1 MQHQTGNLRVTLT
14 PDGFYPQ
21 VLRWQGY
28 KLRVLFVER
37 VQTSGLERQYRVRT
51 AEGPYELSLQIG
63 SGIWQVRRSPSW
75 LDRARA
81 RLENMP
87 RYPLPAWRRRSRPAA
102 QAKPASSMGGGEH
115 ANRLALVRQ

>member
-1 MQHQTGNLRVTLT
+1 MQHQTGNLRVILT

-21 VLRWQGY
+21 ALRWQGY
-28 KLRVLFVER
+28 KLRVLFIEGIQTFGPER
-37 VQTSGLERQYRVRT
+37 RYRVRT
-51 AEGPYELSLQIG
+51 AEGPYELGLQIG

-81 RLENMP
+81 RLEAMP
-87 RYPLPAWRRRSRPAA
+87 RYPLPAWRRRRRPAA
-102 QAKPASSMGGGEH
+102 QVKPASSVGGGEH